1 MPNIEKIIREAMDN
15 GAFENLKGHGQ
26 PLSMDINPNAD
37 PEWELAF
44 HILKENGFAPAFIE
58 ERQEI
63 ENTLADLRK
72 RMRAAAVEGA
82 VAWGRSRA
90 EFEVRITEINAKIR
104 HHNLGVPHEKLGR
117 ALLSAESEF
126 ARAESAARDE

>member
-58 ERQEI
+58 ERQAI
-63 ENTLADLRK
+63 ET
-72 RMRAAAVEGA
+72 A
-82 VAWGRSRA
+82 VAALREALRTAMADAQAWSRSRA
-90 EFEVRITEINAKIR
+90 EFAAQIAEINVKIR
-104 HHNLGVPHEKLGR
+104 HHNLGVPHEKLAR
-117 ALLSAESEF
+117 ALLNAESEF
-126 ARAESAARDE
+126 ARAGSALRDG